1 MHPAVNGC
9 LTIGGSI
16 MDDQDE
22 AFGAGLVLGM
32 MIAAAIILM
41 FS

>member
-1 MHPAVNGC
+1 MHPAINGC
-9 LTIGGSI
+9 LNWRSI

-22 AFGAGLVLGM
+22 VFGAGLVLGM

-41 FS
+41 FN

>member
-1 MHPAVNGC
+1 MG
-9 LTIGGSI
+9 TIARILKESI

-22 AFGAGLVLGM
+22 VFGAGLVLGM